1 MLKECIKVFEKI
13 LKEKGDSLILDS
25 YIPIDGTY
33 VIVDLEN
40 NKVKHYIIKKDDEKG
55 IIDKSIEDF
64 SKICHYDYYSK
75 IINTNKAIADKKIHS
90 NNYLSFFAKKE
101 NIIKGEITEKIID
114 DYYAILTNPLLK
126 YSKKNK
132 SKNKSKNLYEAIEK
146 EVGKVD
152 GEYLERCKEWIKNN
166 IFNIQIENSKEEYL
180 KIFFK
185 APIEKYK
192 NESKRYLIP
201 NIFNNND
208 FNVNF
213 GEKVYGLP
221 KDNMNLNA
229 KKPYLENKS
238 RKFSVPYLA
247 NLEEVLLQKKFFDY
261 LMNLASVGKV
271 NVYINDE
278 TIVGKLNGEL
288 PTENFTGMLLRLKK
302 GKTEVE
308 VNNFDIVTNYR
319 YDLLKPFKFEKIL
332 DVPMNKYSYSTFNTI
347 SDIQELINEI
357 FFSEY
362 LVKNY
367 FTDSNKMSIKDN
379 RLIKNLLLSR
389 KVIFNWLYKGAKDG
403 LYNILDKI
411 TLDLVKN
418 SIFNKDIFKAKH
430 QFNLRYSLLNYL
442 KEDEFMNGNVKKI
455 ENSMREKINSEK
467 NNGQILN
474 DQEYS
479 YSIGQVVNYFLGRYR
494 GNNKNDIFIHPFLH
508 SKGDKDIKLK
518 LRRLYD
524 KYKHDIPSDA
534 IRFKRYYYMILD
546 YTLDKKIDQDMLIAG
561 YIGDNLIDEKKEE
574 K

>member
-1 MLKECIKVFEKI
+1 MLKEAIKVFEKM
-13 LKEKGDSLILDS
+13 LEDKGDALVLDS
-25 YIPIDGTY
+25 YIPADGTY

-40 NKVKHYIIKKDDEKG
+40 NEIKDYTIKYDKKKG
-55 IIDKSIEDF
+55 TIDKSINAF
-64 SKICHYDYYSK
+64 SAICNYDYNSK
-75 IINTNKAIADKKIHS
+75 LIDMNKPIDKKKIIHS
-90 NNYLSFFAKKE
+90 NNYLSFFVKKDSLT
-101 NIIKGEITEKIID
+101 NGKLTEEIID
-114 DYYAILTNPLLK
+114 DYYAILTNPFLK
-126 YSKKNK
+126 YSKSNVKK
-132 SKNKSKNLYEAIEK
+132 LYETVEK

-152 GEYLERCKEWIKNN
+152 TEYLERCKKWIKGN
-166 IFNIQIENSKEEYL
+166 IFNMPIEFSGKDYL

-201 NIFNNND
+201 NIFNSND

-213 GEKVYGLP
+213 EEKIYGLP
-221 KDNMNLNA
+221 NDNMNLNA

-238 RKFSVPYLA
+238 RKYSVPYLIDS
-247 NLEEVLLQKKFFDY
+247 EEVLLQRKFFDY

-271 NVYINDE
+271 NVYINDDNKIE
-278 TIVGKLNGEL
+278 AKLNGEF

-302 GKTEVE
+302 GKEPE
-308 VNNFDIVTNYR
+308 IHNFDIVTNYR

-332 DVPMNKYSYSTFNTI
+332 DVPMDKYSYSTFNTI
-347 SDIQELINEI
+347 LDIQVLVNEI
-357 FFSEY
+357 FFSKY
-362 LVKNY
+362 LIGNY
-367 FTDSNKMSIKDN
+367 FTDAKDIPIKDN
-379 RLIKNLLLSR
+379 RLMKNLLLSR
-389 KVIFNWLYKGAKDG
+389 EVIFNWLYKGTKSG
-403 LYNILDKI
+403 LYNVLDKV
-411 TLDLVKN
+411 TLDLIKG
-418 SIFNKDIFKAKH
+418 SIYNGYTLKARH

-442 KEDEFMNGNVKKI
+442 KEDESMNGNIKKI

-467 NNGQILN
+467 NDGQILN

-494 GNNKNDIFIHPFLH
+494 GNNKNDIFIQPFLH

-524 KYKHDIPSDA
+524 KYKHDIPSNA
-534 IRFKRYYYMILD
+534 VRFKRYYYMILD

-561 YIGDNLIDEKKEE
+561 YIGDNLIYEKKEE